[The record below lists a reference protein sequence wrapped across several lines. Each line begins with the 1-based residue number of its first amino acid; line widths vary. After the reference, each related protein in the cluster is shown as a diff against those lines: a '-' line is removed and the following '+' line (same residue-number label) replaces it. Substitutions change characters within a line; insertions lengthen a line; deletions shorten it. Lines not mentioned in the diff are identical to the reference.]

1 MKSEI
6 KVFKSEMFGQ
16 IRTMVNEKGETFFVA
31 KDVTDALGYRNASDA
46 IGKHVDAE
54 DRDNI
59 AICDSIGRA
68 RKAMVINESGLY
80 ALILS
85 SKLDKAR
92 EFKHWVTAEVL
103 PQIRRTGGYIPTR
116 DASGRDLS
124 AEEILNRADT
134 IVGSTLRLLNEP
146 AEDTLTATQVAKTFN
161 MTTYDFNAI
170 LRDMG
175 IQYRRD
181 GHWNISDDLADR
193 NLTRLRTHVSYS
205 LKGQKKVKV
214 YMTWTLDGL
223 RFLNS
228 KLGYPNF

>member
-1 MKSEI
+1 MENIQIFTSEI
-6 KVFKSEMFGQ
+6 FGE
-16 IRTMVNEKGETFFVA
+16 IRTCQVNNQIMFVG
-31 KDVTDALGYRNASDA
+31 KDVALALGYAKPENAIA
-46 IGKHVDAE
+46 THVDTE
-54 DRDNI
+54 DKTTTLIQGTGSNYKSKVVI
-59 AICDSIGRA
+59 
-68 RKAMVINESGLY
+68 INESGLY

-85 SKLDKAR
+85 SKLPQAKA
-92 EFKHWVTAEVL
+92 FKHWVTAEVL
-103 PQIRRTGGYIPTR
+103 PQIRRTGGYIPTHAA
-116 DASGRDLS
+116 DGRDLS
-124 AEEILNRADT
+124 VREIIDRADA
-134 IVGSTLRLLNEP
+134 IVGNTLRLLNEP

-161 MTTYDFNAI
+161 MTTLDFNAI

-205 LKGQKKVKV
+205 LKGVKKVKV
-214 YMTWTLDGL
+214 YMTWTLDGV